1 MIDVTA
7 YIRELLFSHDCVI
20 LPSFGGFIGNYTPAR
35 IDSTTNTFS
44 PPVKAISFNRNLSN
58 NDGLLISRIS
68 ADRGIGYADSK
79 RLVEEYVEDVR
90 RRLKKG
96 ERVNFDLVGHFHNN
110 SEGNVQFEPDRD
122 SNYLLDSYGLGT
134 FTREPVEGYDI
145 TKRVT
150 HRQDLSSR
158 PVISRKMVWRAA
170 IAVPFIAAMIIV
182 PLKTDLFRNNASLNP
197 LARTEMEEMA
207 RPLTVDK
214 AVNIEPAYI
223 ETEKSLADEVLPE
236 NTEPEVAVEVIDAPV
251 STEGAGVYFLVTG
264 SFRTESNAVRQ
275 QKELAGKGYS
285 ADISRASNGYYRVSA
300 TSYGTYSEA
309 SDAKK
314 VVSEDFPGTWI
325 LQK

>member
-35 IDSTTNTFS
+35 IDSATGTFS

-79 RLVEEYVEDVR
+79 RLVDEFVEDIR
-90 RRLKKG
+90 SRLKKG

-122 SNYLLDSYGLGT
+122 SNYLLDSYGLGS
-134 FTREPVEGYDI
+134 FTREPVAGYDV
-145 TKRVT
+145 TSRVT
-150 HRQDLSSR
+150 RRKDLSSR

-170 IAVPFIAAMIIV
+170 IAAPFIAAMILV

-197 LARTEMEEMA
+197 LARTEMEEIA
-207 RPLTVDK
+207 SPVTVDDALIIESTGSETVE
-214 AVNIEPAYI
+214 AVM
-223 ETEKSLADEVLPE
+223 DEVVASAI
-236 NTEPEVAVEVIDAPV
+236 EPEVASEVKDVPV

-264 SFRTESNAVRQ
+264 SFRAESNAIRQ

-285 ADISRASNGYYRVSA
+285 AEISRASNGYYRVSA
-300 TSYGTYSEA
+300 TSYGTYHEA
-309 SDAKK
+309 SDAKRAIAA
-314 VVSEDFPGTWI
+314 DFPGTWI